1 MKSKKCYFLCKQ
13 IFNKLKNMVG
23 GAGAYITN
31 ERAPYGLHIP
41 AGFLHE
47 SSRK

>member
-13 IFNKLKNMVG
+13 IFNKLKNLVV
-23 GAGAYITN
+23 GAGANITN
-31 ERAPYGLHIP
+31 ERAPYGPHIH